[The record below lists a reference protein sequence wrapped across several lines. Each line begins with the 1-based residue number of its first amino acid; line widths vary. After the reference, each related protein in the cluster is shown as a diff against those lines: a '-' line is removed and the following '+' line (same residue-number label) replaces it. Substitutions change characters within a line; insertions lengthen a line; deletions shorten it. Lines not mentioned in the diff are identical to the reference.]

1 MTKSVRLQAA
11 AAVAVVFTAAAVFS
25 ILSSIFGSQHSL
37 PVLPNPTNPDN
48 KPFYVSEPINPQTR
62 PQLQLEGL
70 MMQAPRISASSSSSS
85 SALKERAATPTVHM
99 LQALQ
104 GNKTGFIDQWE
115 VNLKSVLLN
124 APLDANLHIH
134 ILSNAAAKEAVLE
147 RIQAAGLEGS
157 PWRNQVSITVYNVEK
172 YQAELTKLILK
183 KNRGNAIDQ
192 RVTLGGYYRLLAYQ
206 VIPNHNSETIGPIL
220 YMDAD
225 VVVLANL
232 NDL

>member
-1 MTKSVRLQAA
+1 VTYYSTR
-11 AAVAVVFTAAAVFS
+11 FDRRS
-25 ILSSIFGSQHSL
+25 
-37 PVLPNPTNPDN
+37 NPNPDN
-48 KPFYVSEPINPQTR
+48 KPSYVSEPVNPQTR

-85 SALKERAATPTVHM
+85 SSALEERRATPTVHM
-99 LQALQ
+99 LQGLQ

-172 YQAELTKLILK
+172 YEAEWTKLILK

-206 VIPNHNSETIGPIL
+206 VIPKHNSETIGPIL